1 MYLRR
6 HFDDQNI
13 LDVCLFVSLPRR
25 SDPSPQLWTIRR
37 GFQGNRWE
45 DENRVTLTSL
55 TWIILDRIFWDSLE
69 TKKEIHSSLE
79 VRSSLTDSCEAR
91 TALKELPASSSVQIL
106 RRDTQEC
113 SHRPASHL
121 ALSFQCLHPKSC
133 DGLLCF
139 HHQSYQKST
148 QLSVIEVLLC
158 SLAPKQS
165 DEKIEYMG
173 QVFFD
178 LFCVALLA
186 RYPKDELAQNLRQSS
201 ETSWPGQG
209 CKHILMYQGL
219 TERWIRKTV

>member
-6 HFDDQNI
+6 HLDQNI

-37 GFQGNRWE
+37 EGVSREMRIGSHW
-45 DENRVTLTSL
+45 LGSS
-55 TWIILDRIFWDSLE
+55 WIILDRIFWFDSLE
-69 TKKEIHSSLE
+69 TKKEIQRKLE
-79 VRSSLTDSCEAR
+79 VRSSLVDRFADSCEAR

-121 ALSFQCLHPKSC
+121 ALLSFQCLRPKSC

-148 QLSVIEVLLC
+148 QLSVIEV
-158 SLAPKQS
+158 SLVQF
-165 DEKIEYMG
+165 G
-173 QVFFD
+173 
-178 LFCVALLA
+178 
-186 RYPKDELAQNLRQSS
+186 
-201 ETSWPGQG
+201 T
-209 CKHILMYQGL
+209 
-219 TERWIRKTV
+219 